1 MRTLPWL
8 RCCQGLRVPAVP
20 GSRGCEEPGRGR
32 WDRPSPVGGWGT
44 GRALALRAPLL
55 FVPSGVCLAHWPF
68 PSPCSGC
75 ALTALTTWDACAA
88 ARVRGR
94 RATDGPFPDPWRSR
108 TVHCG
113 RGDSGR
119 QRRLSPRSSSPR
131 AIRSESAGS
140 AQGDVTT
147 SGSQGS
153 SKSVSRFLRVSSL
166 GSPGRGL
173 SVPQSLLAVPQGPQ
187 GRAVRV
193 LEAPAGPGKSPEGRT
208 HHTRACAH
216 PAGGKPAPGRM
227 RAARRRS
234 AHCGCSSWLRRGSAA
249 LPAGGAVGGLL
260 AFAGEHLKG
269 SLWQHRHSGAGDSG
283 RSFCVAAEGRC
294 QACGR
299 LHPGLVPG
307 VRPAQA
313 AGGRDVLGD
322 VEPGVQGGQQRPDA
336 GRTHLGT
343 LVILPSAGAWSG
355 RFSREKIPGLCA
367 AHGHL
372 GGCRKGGASGRGL
385 LRMGWGLLGM
395 GRGRCPRLEGASSV
409 SAALTQGHKLGFL
422 L

>member
-1 MRTLPWL
+1 M
-8 RCCQGLRVPAVP
+8 CVN
-20 GSRGCEEPGRGR
+20 GSRCERFHGFVVVRGFR
-32 WDRPSPVGGWGT
+32 GPRVWERAEFPPFAAAAGARSLGGGGGT
-44 GRALALRAPLL
+44 DALALRAPLL
-55 FVPSGVCLAHWPF
+55 FVPSGVYLAHWPF
-68 PSPCSGC
+68 PSPRSGC

-119 QRRLSPRSSSPR
+119 QQRLSPRSSSPR

-234 AHCGCSSWLRRGSAA
+234 AHCGCSLLAAQRVSCPPCRGSCW
-249 LPAGGAVGGLL
+249 
-260 AFAGEHLKG
+260 G
-269 SLWQHRHSGAGDSG
+269 SARI
-283 RSFCVAAEGRC
+283 
-294 QACGR
+294 CG
-299 LHPGLVPG
+299 
-307 VRPAQA
+307 
-313 AGGRDVLGD
+313 
-322 VEPGVQGGQQRPDA
+322 
-336 GRTHLGT
+336 
-343 LVILPSAGAWSG
+343 
-355 RFSREKIPGLCA
+355 
-367 AHGHL
+367 
-372 GGCRKGGASGRGL
+372 
-385 LRMGWGLLGM
+385 
-395 GRGRCPRLEGASSV
+395 
-409 SAALTQGHKLGFL
+409 
-422 L
+422 